1 MKIFKSLTREANST
15 FSGRLSK
22 TNLNDLQHFVRI
34 FYGPVS
40 FEDLKAH
47 DSKTLVA
54 VAYSMWKLSKKRKPK
69 QPTLRVYNPTLQQE
83 GWQTPHTVI
92 QIVNDDMPFLV
103 DSITHMLTSTL
114 GLRIHVMNHPL
125 MIVNRGQN
133 GLRKKTISAPHE
145 CSDPELS
152 KESYI
157 YAEIDA
163 VSDLLRLKTLEKQLL
178 AVLREVRLV
187 VSDWRKML
195 MKMDETISSLSS
207 HAARAGHREGEE
219 NEAHE
224 FLEWLKTDHF
234 TFLGSRDYH
243 FSNRGREPKV
253 RLLKNS
259 GLGILRNPKRH
270 VIRGP
275 RGFMEGAPEV
285 IKFLKSNDPLFVT
298 KANAKANVHRPVH
311 MDYVGVKLYD
321 RRGKTIGERQF
332 VGLFTSQ
339 SYMRSPRQIPI
350 LRKKVEWVRQHMPFD
365 VTSHAGKTITHILET
380 FPRDELFLIDK
391 HRLFDTAIGVLHL
404 LEKPQP
410 KAFLRIDPF
419 ERYVSA
425 IVYVPRDSYHSGL
438 RHKIEKILCK
448 ACAGE
453 VSRYYALLSE
463 DVLARWHFIIRT
475 RPGHL
480 PKININSINTHIR
493 EASLIWSDGLRDSLT
508 HRFGDERGRLLFKK
522 YQDTFSEAYKDSFTP
537 KQALCDIESLELLG
551 ARKDTGF
558 EIFQDEN
565 DCAYG
570 FRLKIF
576 HAARQIALSE
586 CLPILENLGLKV
598 IAENTYELTGGQSG
612 FIHSFALETRN
623 QKSVDIAHIKPLLKP
638 LLEQIWRGVVEND
651 SFNALALQANLD
663 SLNIIILRAYA
674 KYLRQLGLAFSES
687 YIETALSANPLI
699 AQKLIHLFYVMFE
712 PGRGDLHRRKVLAAD
727 LNKDMR
733 TFLSK
738 VTNLDYDRILRTLL
752 HAINSTVR
760 TNFFTNA
767 YRKFNVLS
775 EAYDANSLTPAFAIK
790 LHTTLLSE
798 APKPRPYA
806 EIFVYSPRLEGV
818 HLRGGLVARGGIRW
832 SDRREDFRT
841 EILGLLKAQQVKN
854 AVIVPVGAK
863 GGFFPKRL
871 PSVAN
876 RHAYLTEGRDC
887 YRIFICS
894 LLSVTD
900 NRRGK
905 RTVHPENVV
914 TWDGEDSYLV
924 VAADKGT
931 ATFSDEAN
939 SIALAQNFWLGD
951 AFASGGS
958 IGYDHKKIGITAR
971 GAWVS
976 VARHFRE
983 MGINTDRENIT
994 VIGVGD
1000 MSGDVFGNGML
1011 LSRKIKLLAAFDHRH
1026 IFFDPSPNPDKSYD
1040 ERRRLFK
1047 KSGSSWSDYNLNL
1060 ISRGGGVYSRAEKL
1074 IPLSGPMRELLGVQ
1088 VKSLTPDETI
1098 HHLLKAKADLL
1109 WIGGIGT
1116 FVKASSETHAEAF
1129 DRADDL
1135 LRVNGAELRVK
1146 VVGEGANLGMTQK
1159 GRIEYALSGGRCNTD
1174 FIDNSAGVDCSDKEV
1189 NIKIL
1194 LATAVK
1200 TGRLKPS
1207 ERAALLKLMTP
1218 EVTNIVLRD
1227 NYLQTQAISI
1237 AQADSYKKREQHAGL
1252 IRILEKENR
1261 LERGLEKLPTEE
1273 QFSKPSL
1280 KQRGLSRPDL
1290 SVLVS
1295 HAKLRLKDL
1304 LLQGGMLET
1313 SMLQSELERGFPKI
1327 LIRRFGREL
1336 KNHPLRRELVAT
1348 ALSNE
1353 LVNRAGLTFVTE
1365 IEEETGLPVDQ
1376 IVCSYLLV
1384 REAFNLSEIW
1394 HAVDQLDNRIS
1405 ASLQVQMHGEI
1416 LNFLGRQAA
1425 WFLKNLKRPID
1436 IQKSL
1441 IRFTKEFQKVLKKPE
1456 NALEPHEREIFLKKV
1471 SDLMREGVPSATARQ
1486 VSVLAVSEQIFNF
1499 ASS

>member
-1 MKIFKSLTREANST
+1 MIDSRAKLRIFKNLLREAEAT
-15 FSGRLSK
+15 FSDRLSQ
-22 TNLNDLQHFVRI
+22 TDLNDLKHFLSI

-40 FEDLKAH
+40 FEDLKEFNFE
-47 DSKTLVA
+47 TLLA
-54 VAYSMWKLSKKRKPK
+54 VAHSMWTFSKKRKPK
-69 QPTLRVYNPTLQQE
+69 KPMLRVYNPTIQHD
-83 GWQTPHTVI
+83 GWETPHTVI

-125 MIVNRGQN
+125 MIVSRDQN

-145 CSDPELS
+145 SSDSQLS

-163 VSDLLRLKTLEKQLL
+163 MSDRQRLKILEKQLISI
-178 AVLREVRLV
+178 LREVRLV
-187 VSDWRKML
+187 VSDWHKML
-195 MKMDETISSLSS
+195 MRVDETVSSLRSLTIS
-207 HAARAGHREGEE
+207 MGRSDISEAR
-219 NEAHE
+219 E
-224 FLEWLKTDHF
+224 FLEWLRTDHF

-243 FSNRGREPKV
+243 FFSQGRKPRV

-275 RGFMEGAPEV
+275 GGFMEGAPEV

-321 RRGKTIGERQF
+321 HRGKAIGERQF

-350 LRKKVEWVRQHMPFD
+350 LRKKVEWVRKRMPFD
-365 VTSHAGKTITHILET
+365 AASHAGKTITHILET
-380 FPRDELFLIDK
+380 FPRDELFLIDRQ
-391 HRLFDTAIGVLHL
+391 RLFDTAIGVLHL

-419 ERYVSA
+419 ERYVSV

-438 RHKIEKILCK
+438 REKIEKILCK

-480 PKININSINTHIR
+480 PNININSINSHIR
-493 EASLIWSDGLRDSLT
+493 EAAQIWSDGLRDSLN
-508 HRFGDERGRLLFKK
+508 HRFGEEKGRSLFEKF
-522 YQDTFSEAYKDSFTP
+522 QGAFSEAYKDSFTP
-537 KQALCDIESLELLG
+537 QQAIGDIENLELLG
-551 ARKDTGF
+551 GQRDASF
-558 EIFQDEN
+558 EIFQEEN
-565 DCAYG
+565 DCSHG

-598 IAENTYELTGGQSG
+598 IAENTYELTGRQSG
-612 FIHSFALETRN
+612 FIHSFSLETRN
-623 QKSVDIAHIKPLLKP
+623 EKSVDIAHIKTLLKP
-638 LLEQIWRGVVEND
+638 LLEQIWQGLVEND
-651 SFNALALQANLD
+651 IFNALALQADID

-687 YIETALSANPLI
+687 YIEAALSGNPIITQTLI
-699 AQKLIHLFYVMFE
+699 RLFYVMFE
-712 PGRGDLHRRKVLAAD
+712 PGHMDLHKRKTLAANLNRD
-727 LNKDMR
+727 LR
-733 TFLSK
+733 VFLGK
-738 VTNLDYDRILRTLL
+738 VANLDHDRILRTLL
-752 HAINSTVR
+752 HAMNATVR
-760 TNFFTNA
+760 TNFFTNS
-767 YRKFNVLS
+767 YRNFSTVSDVSNS
-775 EAYDANSLTPAFAIK
+775 NSLSPAFAIK

-871 PSVAN
+871 PSANN
-876 RHAYLTEGRDC
+876 RHAYLAEGRAC
-887 YRIFICS
+887 YRIFIRS

-905 RTVHPENVV
+905 GTVHPQNIVA
-914 TWDGEDSYLV
+914 WDGEDSYLV

-939 SIALAQNFWLGD
+939 AIALAEKFWLGD

-976 VARHFRE
+976 VTRHFRE
-983 MGINTDRENIT
+983 MGINTARENIS

-1026 IFFDPSPNPDKSYD
+1026 IFFDPSPHPDKSYD
-1040 ERRRLFK
+1040 ERLRLFK
-1047 KSGSSWSDYNLNL
+1047 KPGSSWSDYNMNL
-1060 ISRGGGVYSRAEKL
+1060 ISKGGGVFSRAEKL
-1074 IPLSGPMRELLGVQ
+1074 IPLSGPVRELLNAET
-1088 VKSLTPDETI
+1088 KSFTPDEAI
-1098 HHLLKAKADLL
+1098 HHLLKVRADLL

-1129 DRADDL
+1129 DRSDDP
-1135 LRVNGAELRVK
+1135 LRVNGADLRVK
-1146 VVGEGANLGMTQK
+1146 VVGEGANLGMTQR

-1194 LATAVK
+1194 LAAAVK

-1207 ERAALLKLMTP
+1207 ERASLLKLMTR
-1218 EVTNIVLRD
+1218 EVANIVLRD

-1237 AQADSYKKREQHAGL
+1237 AQADSFKKREQHARL

-1261 LERGLEKLPTEE
+1261 FERDLEKLPTEE
-1273 QFSKPSL
+1273 QFSRLSL

-1304 LLQGGMLET
+1304 LLKGEMLE
-1313 SMLQSELERGFPKI
+1313 SPMLQPEIESEFPKI
-1327 LIRRFGREL
+1327 LIRRYGREL
-1336 KNHPLRRELVAT
+1336 KEHPLRRELLAT
-1348 ALSNE
+1348 SLSNE

-1365 IEEETGLPVDQ
+1365 IEEETGQPVDQ

-1384 REAFNLSEIW
+1384 REAFNLREIW
-1394 HAVDQLDNRIS
+1394 RAIDQLDNQVN
-1405 ASLQVQMHGEI
+1405 ATLQVQMHREV
-1416 LNFLGRQAA
+1416 LNFLSHKAI
-1425 WFLKNLKRPID
+1425 WFLKNLERPINV
-1436 IQKSL
+1436 QKS
-1441 IRFTKEFQKVLKKPE
+1441 IVQFSKRFQKILKKTE
-1456 NALEPHEREIFLKKV
+1456 NVFGPHEREIFTDKV
-1471 SDLMREGVPSATARQ
+1471 SLLMKGGVPSATARR
-1486 VSVLAVSEQIFNF
+1486 VAALVVAG
-1499 ASS
+1499 